1 VGELIV
7 ITGPPGAGKSTVAA
21 LLAADYQP
29 SALVAGDAFFGF
41 LARGAVDPWLPAA
54 AVQNETVTE
63 AAALAAGRLA
73 HGGFTV
79 VFDGV
84 VGPWLLPTFAAATG
98 LSRLHYAVLLPSEE
112 ICLQRVRDRVGHGF
126 TDPAATRHM
135 HADFARAEVEAR
147 HRIPLASRA
156 EVTATRIRDLVADG
170 SLGYPAPYPQGYRG
184 GGDVRNQRGGDGR
197 GTDHG
202 ERGR

>member
-1 VGELIV
+1 MGETVDVNELIV

-21 LLAADYQP
+21 LLAADYQS

-73 HGGFTV
+73 SGGFTV

-84 VGPWLLPTFAAATG
+84 VGPWLLPAFAAATG
-98 LSRLHYAVLLPSEE
+98 LSRLHYAVLLPSERV
-112 ICLQRVRDRVGHGF
+112 CLQRVRDRIGHGF
-126 TDPAATRHM
+126 TDLAATRHM

-147 HRIPLASRA
+147 HRIPLANRA
-156 EVTATRIRDLVADG
+156 EVTATRISDLVADG
-170 SLGYPAPYPQGYRG
+170 SLRYPAPPGQG
-184 GGDVRNQRGGDGR
+184 VRQGAGQG
-197 GTDHG
+197 
-202 ERGR
+202 